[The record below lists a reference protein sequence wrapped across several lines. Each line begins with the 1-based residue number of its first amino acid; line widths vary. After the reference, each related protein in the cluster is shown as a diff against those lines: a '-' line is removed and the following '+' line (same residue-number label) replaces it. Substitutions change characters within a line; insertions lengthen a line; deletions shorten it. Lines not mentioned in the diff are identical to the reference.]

1 MTVDECQNMIQ
12 RSFRTPMVR
21 FLREHLEKSGCGIG
35 SNFIKAVHCKG
46 ATAGGYV
53 KGQGIVVC
61 SNRLQIQDE
70 VTQVV
75 IHELIHAYDECRA
88 ANLDWS
94 DCAHLACSEVIYILN
109 SNQTPF
115 DLFYFFTF
123 WFTVLIQIKLLP
135 FFLFSLINLCII
147 T

>member
-12 RSFRTPMVR
+12 RSLRSPYGEI
-21 FLREHLEKSGCGIG
+21 LREHLEKLGCCIG
-35 SNFIKAVHCKG
+35 SNFIKVGHCKG
-46 ATAGGYV
+46 ATVGEYV

-94 DCAHLACSEVIYILN
+94 DCAHHACSEVIYTLN
-109 SNQTPF
+109 
-115 DLFYFFTF
+115 
-123 WFTVLIQIKLLP
+123 
-135 FFLFSLINLCII
+135 
-147 T
+147 